1 MESAQG
7 SRLKLEGRL
16 KAAPRRQGGLKPALY
31 VLRHR
36 PVGGQRFCRADYQ
49 RRELQ
54 RKMKNDEARPS
65 PEAAREE
72 FFPGV

>member
-1 MESAQG
+1 M
-7 SRLKLEGRL
+7 
-16 KAAPRRQGGLKPALY
+16 PALP
-31 VLRHR
+31 VARLRAHR

-65 PEAAREE
+65 PAAAREE